1 MSKAQFR
8 RIVKGNWSDSDQ
20 QKREDSNESEQEQ
33 NSINSTEEDVAT
45 IKLEEK
51 VMAIKKVIGIS
62 GFKYA
67 TKPKMGTSNVFN
79 GLFLNAYG
87 ENKIAKASKKG
98 QTKTKGK
105 TKNGKS
111 KKCPPLLYLTG
122 WVPLV
127 VVVVLRS
134 PVALKYSLVT

>member
-1 MSKAQFR
+1 
-8 RIVKGNWSDSDQ
+8 
-20 QKREDSNESEQEQ
+20 
-33 NSINSTEEDVAT
+33 
-45 IKLEEK
+45 
-51 VMAIKKVIGIS
+51 MAIKKVVGIS

-87 ENKIAKASKKG
+87 EKKIAKASKKE

-111 KKCPPLLYLTG
+111 KK
-122 WVPLV
+122 
-127 VVVVLRS
+127 S
-134 PVALKYSLVT
+134 KK